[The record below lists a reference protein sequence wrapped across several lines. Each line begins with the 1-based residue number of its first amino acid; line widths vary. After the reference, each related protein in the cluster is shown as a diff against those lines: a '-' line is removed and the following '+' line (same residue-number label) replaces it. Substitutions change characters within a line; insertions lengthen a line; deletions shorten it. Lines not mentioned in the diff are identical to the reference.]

1 MRALEQ
7 RLSAPTLPASSA
19 GTQLQSPVT
28 RCRRPCNPRALCL
41 PCTCR
46 APRAPSGR
54 RDERGER
61 RCSTPRCG
69 LGLRRWEAAARVSQ
83 GGSGGCCS
91 PHPRRIL
98 PGRPPASL
106 VKLPYPGAGS
116 DWKRG
121 ALSFPTEGVDLGGLE
136 SSVEWREAEVSG
148 YKSYP
153 QDAPLCICF
162 TAPRLLG
169 LPFTPLTSE
178 KTVHFCPPRAVLLL
192 HSLGSIQPRTPAFG
206 P

>member
-1 MRALEQ
+1 MERL
-7 RLSAPTLPASSA
+7 LSALILLASSA
-19 GTQLQSPVT
+19 ATQPQRPSPGQ
-28 RCRRPCNPRALCL
+28 PRL

-46 APRAPSGR
+46 APRAPSGL

-61 RCSTPRCG
+61 RCPTPRCG
-69 LGLRRWEAAARVSQ
+69 LGLRRGEAAARVSQ

-106 VKLPYPGAGS
+106 EKLPCPGAGS
-116 DWKRG
+116 DWKKG
-121 ALSFPTEGVDLGGLE
+121 ALSFPTVGGDFGGLE

-153 QDAPLCICF
+153 RDAAFCICF

-192 HSLGSIQPRTPAFG
+192 HSLGSIQPRTPAFA